1 MKKDFCVIT
10 YCNEPWLDRSTHR
23 NYSRIKKEW

>member
-10 YCNEPWLDRSTHR
+10 YCNEPWLDRNSSD
-23 NYSRIKKEW
+23 YSRIKKEW